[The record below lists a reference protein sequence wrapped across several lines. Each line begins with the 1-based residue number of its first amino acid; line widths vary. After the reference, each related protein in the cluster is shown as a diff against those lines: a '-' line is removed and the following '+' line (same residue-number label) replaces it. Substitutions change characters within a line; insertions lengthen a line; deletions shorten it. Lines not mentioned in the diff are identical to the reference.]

1 MYSHSGH
8 RGRRL
13 SGGRSC
19 HRTSARVRGER
30 RGLPIDAGC
39 GPRPGVRGESRP
51 GRAAPRRIG
60 GRPNGAR
67 RPELPP
73 SGGVL
78 AQCGRG
84 RAPRLGGSR
93 RLPRP
98 NDLLLRDLRWVGGSG
113 ASRKTRGRC
122 VPACAGRLPGSPRPG
137 SRRKRGAPVRCGQG
151 GWRGSRRLPAEP
163 RARAASRLRGLRSG
177 VRRWPGPRGS
187 CARAARWPRRGH
199 RPRGRCGRPRVRWAQ
214 LVPGGR
220 QWWRMRHGGRRKG
233 RVFHGSGSSKLFNA
247 LKTKPTPANELS
259 ISIVRQPGA
268 AMAQS
273 ASNQHVRSRPPPVS
287 QPCKKSTM
295 TCNDFL
301 DMCQTNPN
309 TTKRCQA
316 KLSCERF
323 PSHQHLHCWTS
334 TKSQDFDTAQMLA
347 RPFNSSYLF
356 FLSEHTPFCQWDVR
370 LTSGKRP
377 IHC

>member
-1 MYSHSGH
+1 MTIIIYIYIFFPLLHDPLCVSRANGLCHWGRLCTATPVTAGGDYPVGVHATGRQPGSRRTAGAPH
-8 RGRRL
+8 RRR
-13 SGGRSC
+13 
-19 HRTSARVRGER
+19 AR
-30 RGLPIDAGC
+30 
-39 GPRPGVRGESRP
+39 PRPGVRGESRP
-51 GRAAPRRIG
+51 GRAAPRRI

-98 NDLLLRDLRWVGGSG
+98 NDLLLRDLRWLGGSG

-137 SRRKRGAPVRCGQG
+137 SHRKRGAPVRCGQG

-199 RPRGRCGRPRVRWAQ
+199 RPRGRCGRPRVRWVQ

-233 RVFHGSGSSKLFNA
+233 RVPSHTDTGKGRSSRGL
-247 LKTKPTPANELS
+247 
-259 ISIVRQPGA
+259 GA
-268 AMAQS
+268 AVA
-273 ASNQHVRSRPPPVS
+273 A
-287 QPCKKSTM
+287 
-295 TCNDFL
+295 
-301 DMCQTNPN
+301 
-309 TTKRCQA
+309 RCGNA
-316 KLSCERF
+316 GCRAGI
-323 PSHQHLHCWTS
+323 PGW
-334 TKSQDFDTAQMLA
+334 
-347 RPFNSSYLF
+347 
-356 FLSEHTPFCQWDVR
+356 
-370 LTSGKRP
+370 
-377 IHC
+377 